1 MISVVRTAHA
11 GFLQS
16 TKRLNVLLTRCRKG
30 MIVVSSS
37 AFLGSKGSG
46 STTLLGKLA
55 TYWRTQ
61 HPVHKWID
69 WRSVADASVN
79 LPGVLAPRPPSL
91 HPHTIHSGYAHG
103 SHFTTPSS
111 FTPFS
116 VPGSSSRHQ
125 YSAINLDQ
133 HAFPP
138 LASKMPLLGG
148 SWATSVFSQLHS
160 PAHPRSF
167 IHRRPFIERG
177 GAMGP
182 QSCHHRKQVNETQ
195 KPPYPAKATSV
206 QAANLSHGHR
216 NNPLRT
222 SGYTPN
228 VRQPFYVPPT
238 AHQKTQT
245 GKDRSH
251 PKFAVENNKRP
262 KPTTNPSSSG
272 FIRSVTV
279 YSRT

>member
-1 MISVVRTAHA
+1 
-11 GFLQS
+11 
-16 TKRLNVLLTRCRKG
+16 
-30 MIVVSSS
+30 VSSS
-37 AFLGSKGSG
+37 AFLGFNG

-55 TYWRTQ
+55 TYWRTH

-91 HPHTIHSGYAHG
+91 HPHTIHSVYARG
-103 SHFTTPSS
+103 SHFTMPSS

-116 VPGSSSRHQ
+116 MPGSSRRQ
-125 YSAINLDQ
+125 YPVINLYQ

-148 SWATSVFSQLHS
+148 SWAASTFSQLHS

-167 IHRRPFIERG
+167 IHRRPFTERG

-182 QSCHHRKQVNETQ
+182 QLSHHHRQVNETQ
-195 KPPYPAKATSV
+195 KPLYPAEVTHI
-206 QAANLSHGHR
+206 QAGNPSHGHR
-216 NNPLRT
+216 NNPLRA

-228 VRQPFYVPPT
+228 VRQPIYVPPT
-238 AHQKTQT
+238 ADWTRAHQTRT
-245 GKDRSH
+245 GKGNA
-251 PKFAVENNKRP
+251 KFGIENNRP
-262 KPTTNPSSSG
+262 KPTTNSGSG